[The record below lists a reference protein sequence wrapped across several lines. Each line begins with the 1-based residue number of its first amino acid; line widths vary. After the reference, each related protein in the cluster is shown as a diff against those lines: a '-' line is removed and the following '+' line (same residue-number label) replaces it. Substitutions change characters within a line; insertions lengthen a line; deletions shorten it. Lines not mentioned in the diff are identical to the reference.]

1 MLPNSGNPM
10 SSVPVAYKF
19 GCFCLRPSEKQLL
32 REGKPVPLAPKV
44 YDTLLLLLESQGR
57 LLEKSELLN
66 RLWQGTFV
74 EEVSLA
80 HAISQLR
87 KALRDGTDET
97 SFIETVPKRG
107 YRFLVP
113 VEVLD
118 PKSQETS
125 ARVTLA
131 VLPVENL
138 GAGADHEYLAAG
150 LTEEFI
156 AVLGRVDPEHIGV
169 IGRTSML
176 AYRGTTKSLAEIGR
190 ELGAGFL
197 VESSIRGEGGRVR
210 ITSKLIRAR
219 DQVLIWSASYDS
231 EPGSVLEYQRELS
244 TAVAQQIQ
252 VRLSPERLDGLAR
265 RQTRN
270 IDAYDLYL
278 RGRYFWTQLS
288 PVTTRRALEFYTRA
302 TELDPDYA
310 LAWSGLADAYS
321 ASPINGDAPPLR
333 MWPLARDAAAHA
345 VGAAPNLA
353 EAQTSLGF
361 LKFWLDW
368 DWVSAETA
376 FRNAIA
382 LDPSYGVAH
391 RTLAI
396 VLSHLGRHEAALSA
410 AQCARELDP
419 LDFAHCALSA
429 QVAFNA
435 RDYPAAAEFARRATV
450 LDPAFWVGY
459 YQLAQACEQLG
470 KSDLAFEALQKA
482 GQFSGGNSKAIA
494 LRGYLLANLGLV
506 GEAREVLN
514 TLEAV
519 SRERY
524 VPPYATALVY
534 NGLGQHD
541 QALDWLDRAYDA
553 HDVHL
558 ALLSVD
564 SKWDAFRSDG
574 RFLALA
580 KRCAFTGEVSMS
592 KVMEGQRET

>member
-1 MLPNSGNPM
+1 M

-44 YDTLLLLLESQGR
+44 YDTLLLLLESQGH
-57 LLEKSELLN
+57 LVEKNELLN
-66 RLWQGTFV
+66 RLWPDSVV
-74 EEVSLA
+74 EEVGLA

-87 KALRDGTDET
+87 KALRDGTDG
-97 SFIETVPKRG
+97 SSLIETVPKRG
-107 YRFLVP
+107 YRFSVP
-113 VEVLD
+113 VEVVGA
-118 PKSQETS
+118 KFHETTS
-125 ARVTLA
+125 RVTLG

-138 GAGADHEYLAAG
+138 GAGPDHEYLAAG
-150 LTEEFI
+150 LTEEVI
-156 AVLGRVDPEHIGV
+156 VALGQIDPEHIGV
-169 IGRTSML
+169 IGRTSMM
-176 AYRGTTKSLAEIGR
+176 AYKGTRKSLAEIGR

-210 ITSKLIRAR
+210 ITSKLIRAP

-231 EPGSVLEYQRELS
+231 EPGSVLEFQRELS
-244 TAVAQQIQ
+244 SAIAQQVQ
-252 VRLSPERLDGLAR
+252 VRLAPERLDGLAR

-288 PVTTRRALEFYTRA
+288 PLTTRRAIEFYTRA

-321 ASPINGDAPPLR
+321 ASPINGDAPPLHV
-333 MWPLARDAAAHA
+333 WPRARDAVARAI
-345 VGAAPNLA
+345 GAAPNLA
-353 EAQTSLGF
+353 EAQASLG
-361 LKFWLDW
+361 LMKFWLDW
-368 DWVSAETA
+368 DWVAAETA
-376 FRNAIA
+376 FRNAIT
-382 LDPSYGVAH
+382 LNPGYGAAH

-396 VLSHLGRHEAALSA
+396 VLSSMAQHQAALSA
-410 AQCARELDP
+410 AQLARRLDP
-419 LDFAHCALSA
+419 LDFVHHALSA

-435 RDYPAAAEFARRATV
+435 RDYPAAVELARRANV
-450 LDPAFWVGY
+450 LNPEFWVGY

-470 KSDLAFEALQKA
+470 RSDLTFDALQKA

-494 LRGYLLANLGLV
+494 LRGYLLAKLGRI

-534 NGLGQHD
+534 GGLGQHD
-541 QALDWLDRAYDA
+541 EALDWLDRAYDA
-553 HDVHL
+553 HDVHF
-558 ALLSVD
+558 AVI
-564 SKWDAFRSDG
+564 
-574 RFLALA
+574 
-580 KRCAFTGEVSMS
+580 
-592 KVMEGQRET
+592 